1 MKAKSLRQIARELGV
16 SPSYLSQVR
25 HGKRPASAKV
35 LSILG
40 QSVKQDIKQI
50 SCAEGGIRTHT
61 PLRETDFKSA
71 ASTIPPPRLVRH
83 WFQGDLS
90 VNFKPHSV

>member
-40 QSVKQDIKQI
+40 QSVKQI

-90 VNFKPHSV
+90 VSFKPHSV